1 MLKIKDLREKTAF
14 YKLDG
19 GLIQRILCTVEA
31 DGTFYV
37 VFTIESGGFGTLY
50 IERTSR
56 VQPHPSFGEWHT
68 NNLVQIS
75 DQEFNWLCKELLE
88 RQILDPRWLP
98 MDVAQNYK
106 D

>member
-1 MLKIKDLREKTAF
+1 MLKIKDLREDNAG
-14 YKLDG
+14 YSLG
-19 GLIQRILCTVEA
+19 SGLHQRLLCTVEA
-31 DGTFYV
+31 AGTCYV
-37 VFTIESGGFGTLY
+37 VFTIEAGGFGTLY

-56 VQPHPSFGEWHT
+56 VQPYPSYGEWHT

-75 DQEFNWLCKELLE
+75 DQEFNWLAKELLE